1 MTTIALC
8 ITALV
13 VLAIVLNMAE
23 RSRRKRKQQR
33 QEYGLTVLKAGL
45 ELMAAVQQH
54 RGMSIAFLN
63 GDASFKSKLLA
74 KRQEIQGILDK
85 LPPALASMQELHP
98 DEASL
103 AAIVQEWNDL
113 LRTSEGQAPE
123 KSFKQHTALVRSVI
137 HLMGDMG
144 EHLGLLDDE
153 STSLARLSNTLL
165 LKLPLLLESIGQAR
179 ALGSGYA
186 AQGQCGAVGRIR
198 LSFLEQRIRECFE
211 SAHTASIDD
220 GAVSKKVDEFLNTLE
235 TRFIKTDSVDIS
247 PSVFFQ
253 TATDAIESCLILW
266 KEVAHHTGTAV
277 MNRS

>member
-1 MTTIALC
+1 MTIIALC
-8 ITALV
+8 TLTLAL
-13 VLAIVLNMAE
+13 LLIVLNMAE

-33 QEYGLTVLKAGL
+33 QEYGLTVLKSGL

-63 GDASFKSKLLA
+63 GDASFKSKLMA

-85 LPPALASMQELHP
+85 MPPVLASMPELHP

-103 AAIVQEWNDL
+103 AAIIQEWNEL
-113 LRTSEGQAPE
+113 VRTSEGQFPD

-144 EHLGLLDDE
+144 EHLGLLDGE
-153 STSLARLSNTLL
+153 GTSLARLSNTLL

-211 SAHTASIDD
+211 GVHTASIDD
-220 GAVSKKVDEFLNTLE
+220 SAVSKKVDEFLDTLE
-235 TRFIKTDSVDIS
+235 NRFIKAESVDIS

-253 TATDAIESCLILW
+253 TATDAIESCLLLW

-277 MNRS
+277 TNRS